1 MFFEKTV
8 ADVILGQ
15 VSLTLSCLGLLTT
28 FLLWPLLVIFQF
40 TECER
45 AALSDLPWGY
55 LCGTGALALVFHL
68 LVIFGITSTSA
79 LFISLGAMISILLNS
94 LMDHVFRDSEF
105 GLLKIIV
112 TIFIIIGFLLL
123 LIPLL
128 REKKATKYYFCE
140 RKRRKHHHF
149 VSVSLYLS
157 SEMLYHVK

>member
-1 MFFEKTV
+1 MFFKKTV
-8 ADVILGQ
+8 GDAILGQ

-28 FLLWPLLVIFQF
+28 FLLWPLLV

-55 LCGTGALALVFHL
+55 LCGTRALALVFHSL
-68 LVIFGITSTSA
+68 MIFGITSTST
-79 LFISLGAMISILLNS
+79 LFISLGVMISILLNS

-112 TIFIIIGFLLL
+112 TMFIIIGFLLL
-123 LIPLL
+123 LIPLS

-149 VSVSLYLS
+149 VSVSLFII
-157 SEMLYHVK
+157 